1 MTDKTAQ
8 RDYRSF
14 CPIVRS
20 LDLLG
25 DKWTLVIMRDVL
37 IFKRHTF
44 AEFEQSGEG
53 IPTNLL
59 SGRLKKLV
67 ELGFLEKVLYQSQP
81 NRYRYEATA
90 KAKDLRPVLRSLG
103 QFGEKHLGGQRPPKS
118 RA

>member
-1 MTDKTAQ
+1 MTEQTEQ
-8 RDYRSF
+8 RQHRSL
-14 CPIVRS
+14 CPIARS

-25 DKWTLVIMRDVL
+25 DRWTLVIMRDVL

-59 SGRLKKLV
+59 SSRLKKLV
-67 ELGFLEKVLYQSQP
+67 ELGLLQKVLYQSQP

-90 KAKDLRPVLRSLG
+90 KAKDLRPVLKALG
-103 QFGEKHLGGQRPPKS
+103 QFGVKHLGGRRP
-118 RA
+118 